1 METQRDST
9 SLQRWSLWLLL
20 LGLLITPAASRTLS
34 YREAVLRAVDSL
46 NQWSSDENL
55 YRLLQLNSQPQGDQ
69 NPNIPQPASFTVK
82 ETVCPKTT
90 QQPLEQCDFKDNGLV
105 IQCDGTVSLDED
117 KSFFH
122 LSCENLEVSQFG
134 WLSKRLRGLGRSIRK
149 RIKRIGQIIG
159 PIIGP
164 RIFPRIGP
172 RFGGHF
178 SKYQPPQEES

>member
-20 LGLLITPAASRTLS
+20 LGLLITPATTRTLS

-46 NQWSSDENL
+46 NQRSSDENL

-82 ETVCPKTT
+82 ETVCPKTA

-105 IQCDGTVSLDED
+105 KQCDGIVSLDED
-117 KSFFH
+117 KSYFDI
-122 LSCENLEVSQFG
+122 SCEENLEVSKFG
-134 WLSKRLRGLGRSIRK
+134 WLGDLLGRVGRGIRNIGR
-149 RIKRIGQIIG
+149 RIKG
-159 PIIGP
+159 
-164 RIFPRIGP
+164 IFT
-172 RFGGHF
+172 
-178 SKYQPPQEES
+178 KYQPPQEES